1 MPVHH
6 VLGLDFPQSRRHRA
20 DSCAE
25 WANMLVC
32 GKRSVSTG
40 MALKSF
46 IYLSRLKVDMLF
58 DQLPE
63 ARLSRLAT
71 EFKGD
76 LKVVG
81 MSQTQEKT
89 FESRAAR
96 LELVLSALDEDGEI
110 GNLDNPL
117 NYVTGELAM
126 AWGLVEPGERNKRP
140 EGTAASRE
148 FVMFAGTPD
157 GRRVIGLIGSRA
169 HLMGQEGESVYAAY
183 TSPSTLRR
191 IAEGMRGDEAV
202 PTDNAGE
209 HEVFAAAG
217 TAHQMALEY
226 PAADK
231 QRVEFVARTYR
242 LDDRGVLLGSP
253 LYVALAD
260 DYPPSDGRPSARAAS
275 VDGMSEARNRWRF
288 WRYRRPLP

>member
-1 MPVHH
+1 
-6 VLGLDFPQSRRHRA
+6 
-20 DSCAE
+20 
-25 WANMLVC
+25 
-32 GKRSVSTG
+32 

-71 EFKGD
+71 EVKGD

-81 MSQTQEKT
+81 MSQTQEET

-110 GNLDNPL
+110 GDLYNPL
-117 NYVTGELAM
+117 SYVTGELPM
-126 AWGLVEPGERNKRP
+126 AWGLVEPDERKSG
-140 EGTAASRE
+140 EGTAASQE

-169 HLMGQEGESVYAAY
+169 HLMGQEGESVYAYY

-191 IAEGMRGDEAV
+191 IAEGMRGDEAA
-202 PTDNAGE
+202 PTDNARE
-209 HEVFAAAG
+209 YEVFAAGGA
-217 TAHQMALEY
+217 AHEMALEY

-260 DYPPSDGRPSARAAS
+260 DHPPSDGRPSAPTAS
-275 VDGMSEARNRWRF
+275 VDGMSEARKRWRF
-288 WRYRRPLP
+288 WRK